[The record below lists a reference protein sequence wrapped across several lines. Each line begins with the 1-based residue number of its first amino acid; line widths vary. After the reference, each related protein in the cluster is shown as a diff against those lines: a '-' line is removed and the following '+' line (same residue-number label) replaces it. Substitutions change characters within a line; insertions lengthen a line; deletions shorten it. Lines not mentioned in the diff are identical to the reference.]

1 MCGGDGDG
9 DGGGGEGTSGSGVGS
24 EGDSGS
30 GNMAGE
36 SGYGGGMGDTG
47 DTGGA
52 GEGDVSPIGGVV
64 SMSTA
69 DAVGLLDAQN
79 AMETATSR
87 VEFDEAQS
95 TAISLSPFSQPGL
108 DANAQ
113 AQKDAALA
121 LAAQTPI
128 DVDPFAAQ
136 LSVNP
141 LSTQTLSQAALDAI
155 SMPINSHPFA
165 QGQYSMAAGMAS
177 RAETG
182 VGTVTAQDVAEV
194 SEQDSSTYAAGQS
207 VLNIAAPALD
217 SPDFDAAITGSRTAA
232 SLNPGMNAAIHA
244 IGSLMPGN
252 IGLISTISQARSDE
266 PGLIDVAADALGL
279 ETPSFLDPVVEM
291 FDPVTT
297 ALDDISS
304 IVETALDESFDFATD
319 LATGALGGLMDVAD
333 SIIGPESPLGEGLA
347 AIDASIGPGVSEGG
361 DTSGDFGADGGAPDL
376 PAPEIPEIPDAAE
389 ATTVAAAASVDSID
403 SFISANS
410 GTNLISIP
418 NIETETLGIDE
429 DLGVAPMMSP
439 VSTMG
444 SFRRSRKT
452 SIRDRAFG
460 AANLFRPTLSAG
472 IRF

>member
-9 DGGGGEGTSGSGVGS
+9 DGDGGGSGGSGVGS
-24 EGDSGS
+24 QGDNSAGPNTGEDGAPGGTGGSSG
-30 GNMAGE
+30 
-36 SGYGGGMGDTG
+36 TG
-47 DTGGA
+47 DTG
-52 GEGDVSPIGGVV
+52 EGGVSPIGGVV

-69 DAVGLLDAQN
+69 DAIGLLDAQD

-128 DVDPFAAQ
+128 DVDP
-136 LSVNP
+136 LSGNP
-141 LSTQTLSQAALDAI
+141 LSTQTLSQEALDAI
-155 SMPINSHPFA
+155 SLDIGTHDFA
-165 QGQYSMAAGMAS
+165 QGRFSMAGAMAG

-182 VGTVTAQDVAEV
+182 VGTVTAQDVADL

-376 PAPEIPEIPDAAE
+376 PAPEMPEIPDAAE